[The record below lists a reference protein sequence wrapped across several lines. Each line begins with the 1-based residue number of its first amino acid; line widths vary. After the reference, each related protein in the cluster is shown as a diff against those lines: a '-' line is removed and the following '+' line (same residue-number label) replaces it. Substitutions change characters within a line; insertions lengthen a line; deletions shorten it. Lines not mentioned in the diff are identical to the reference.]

1 MTTTAVVVI
10 GNSDDKLTQREWADF
25 IKGMDNLTWV
35 LEGTQVHGRW
45 FSGQDTPYQNAAWCV
60 EIKEEHL
67 PTMYAELA
75 RLARLFSQDS
85 IAVVVNQAHMVVA
98 DADSEGRRV
107 GP

>member
-1 MTTTAVVVI
+1 MI
-10 GNSDDKLTQREWADF
+10 GNSDDKLSQQEWSDF
-25 IKGMDNLTWV
+25 IKGMDNLMFV
-35 LEGTQVHGRW
+35 LEGAHVHGRW

-60 EIKEEHL
+60 EIKEEQL
-67 PTMYAELA
+67 PILYAELA

-85 IAVVVNQAHMVVA
+85 IAVVVNQVHMVIA